1 MRLFKIGFRGVY
13 MKKTIIKFIQILFGN
28 ACMAFAVSTL
38 ILENGIVCGG
48 VSGIGSAMEH
58 YFNMNL
64 SLVVAILNV
73 GLFILGLWSFGKEF
87 AMSIVVSTFAFPAFL
102 EVFES
107 IPELHGYL
115 NDSLLAMV
123 IGGCLVGFGIGM
135 VIKVNASTGGVEIL
149 AQFIHKQFKVP
160 VHTVLNIID
169 LTILVLQITF
179 SNTTNIIYGIIMT
192 FVTSSVLKRT
202 LLAGKSLIQLTVISD
217 KFQEIREAI
226 IYEMDAGVTMLNSQ
240 KGYTEK
246 DSKLVMSVIPYHK
259 LPSIKEK
266 IQEID
271 PTAFVIV
278 SKVEEVG
285 GQGFTL
291 ERRPL

>member
-1 MRLFKIGFRGVY
+1 
-13 MKKTIIKFIQILFGN
+13 MKKTIINFLQILLGN

-58 YFNMNL
+58 YFGMNL
-64 SLVVAILNV
+64 SLVVAVLNIA
-73 GLFILGLWSFGKEF
+73 LFLLGFFYFGKGF
-87 AMSIVVSTFAFPAFL
+87 ALSIVVSTFAFPVFL
-102 EVFES
+102 EIFET
-107 IPELHGYL
+107 IPALHGYL

-135 VIKVNASTGGVEIL
+135 VIRVNASTGGVEIL
-149 AQFIHKQFKVP
+149 AQFISKQFKVP
-160 VHTVLNIID
+160 VHIVLNIVDI
-169 LTILVLQITF
+169 TVLVLQITY
-179 SNTTNIIYGIIMT
+179 SDTTNIIYGVIMT
-192 FVTSSVLKRT
+192 FVSSTVLKKT
-202 LLAGKSLIQLTVISD
+202 LLSGTSLIQVTVISD
-217 KFQEIREAI
+217 MYEQVRRAI
-226 IYEMDAGVTMLNSQ
+226 IDEMDAGVTMLMSE

-246 DSKLVMSVIPYHK
+246 DSKLVMSVIPYNK
-259 LPSIKEK
+259 LPRIKAK
-266 IQEID
+266 VQEID
-271 PTAFVIV
+271 PSAFVIV

>member
-1 MRLFKIGFRGVY
+1 
-13 MKKTIIKFIQILFGN
+13 MKKTIINFLQILLGN

-58 YFNMNL
+58 YFGMNL
-64 SLVVAILNV
+64 SLVVAILNIALFLL
-73 GLFILGLWSFGKEF
+73 GLFYFGKSF
-87 AMSIVVSTFAFPAFL
+87 ALSIVVSTFAFPVFL
-102 EVFES
+102 EIFET
-107 IPELHGYL
+107 IPALHGYL

-135 VIKVNASTGGVEIL
+135 VIRVNASTGGVEIL
-149 AQFIHKQFKVP
+149 AQFISKQFKVP
-160 VHTVLNIID
+160 VHIVLNIVDI
-169 LTILVLQITF
+169 TVLVLQITY
-179 SNTTNIIYGIIMT
+179 SDTTNIIYGVIMT
-192 FVTSSVLKRT
+192 FVSSTVLKKT
-202 LLAGKSLIQLTVISD
+202 LLSGTSLIQVTVISD
-217 KFQEIREAI
+217 MYEQVRRAI
-226 IYEMDAGVTMLNSQ
+226 IDEMDAGVTMLMSE

-246 DSKLVMSVIPYHK
+246 DSKLVMSVIPYNK
-259 LPSIKEK
+259 LPRIKAK
-266 IQEID
+266 VQEID
-271 PTAFVIV
+271 PSAFVIV

>member
-1 MRLFKIGFRGVY
+1 
-13 MKKTIIKFIQILFGN
+13 MKKTIINFLQILLGN

-58 YFNMNL
+58 YFGMNL
-64 SLVVAILNV
+64 SLVVAILNIALFLL
-73 GLFILGLWSFGKEF
+73 GLFYFGKGF
-87 AMSIVVSTFAFPAFL
+87 ALSIVVSTFAFPIFL
-102 EVFES
+102 EIFET
-107 IPELHGYL
+107 IPALHGYL

-135 VIKVNASTGGVEIL
+135 VIRVNASTGGVEIL
-149 AQFIHKQFKVP
+149 AQFISKQFKVP
-160 VHTVLNIID
+160 VHIVLNIVDI
-169 LTILVLQITF
+169 TVLVLQITY
-179 SNTTNIIYGIIMT
+179 SDTTNIIYGVIMT
-192 FVTSSVLKRT
+192 FVSSTVLKKT
-202 LLAGKSLIQLTVISD
+202 LLSGTSLIQVTVISD
-217 KFQEIREAI
+217 MYEQVRRAI
-226 IYEMDAGVTMLNSQ
+226 IDEMDAGVTMLMSE

-246 DSKLVMSVIPYHK
+246 DSKLVMSVIPYNK
-259 LPSIKEK
+259 LPRIKAK
-266 IQEID
+266 VQEID
-271 PTAFVIV
+271 PSAFVIV

>member
-1 MRLFKIGFRGVY
+1 
-13 MKKTIIKFIQILFGN
+13 MKKTIINFLQILLGN

-58 YFNMNL
+58 YFGMNL
-64 SLVVAILNV
+64 SLVVAILNIALFLL
-73 GLFILGLWSFGKEF
+73 GLFYFGKGF
-87 AMSIVVSTFAFPAFL
+87 ALSIVVSTFAFPIFL
-102 EVFES
+102 EIFET
-107 IPELHGYL
+107 IPALHGYL

-135 VIKVNASTGGVEIL
+135 VIRVNASTGGVEIL
-149 AQFIHKQFKVP
+149 AQFISKQFKIP
-160 VHTVLNIID
+160 VHIVLNIVDI
-169 LTILVLQITF
+169 TVLVLQITY
-179 SNTTNIIYGIIMT
+179 SDTTNIIYGVIMT
-192 FVTSSVLKRT
+192 FVSSTVLKKT
-202 LLAGKSLIQLTVISD
+202 LLSGTSLIQVTVISD
-217 KFQEIREAI
+217 MYEQVRRAI
-226 IYEMDAGVTMLNSQ
+226 IDEMDAGVTMLMSE

-246 DSKLVMSVIPYHK
+246 DSKLVMSVIPYNK
-259 LPSIKEK
+259 LPRIKAK
-266 IQEID
+266 VQEID
-271 PTAFVIV
+271 ASAFVIV